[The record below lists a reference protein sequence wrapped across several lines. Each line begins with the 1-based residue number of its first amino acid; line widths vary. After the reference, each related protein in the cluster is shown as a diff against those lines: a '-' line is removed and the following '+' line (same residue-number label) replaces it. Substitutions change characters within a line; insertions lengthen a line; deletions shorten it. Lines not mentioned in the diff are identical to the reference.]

1 MKPIR
6 YEDYESITDTIFYA
20 SNLQLQFSVKLY
32 NKDMNGNRR
41 SIYGETLYN
50 TSSKYKDN
58 YEVRKINRKIYCN
71 LVLGNIRDTDFYK
84 KDNVFITYQDMIL
97 LRQTLNSVANNVIK
111 NIGVNSK
118 GSLELKQTSNPDI
131 IMLHGKRLEFIP
143 IVLNYENEQMRGVR
157 VTLNN
162 YDNYQ

>member
-111 NIGVNSK
+111 NATQLVFKNS
-118 GSLELKQTSNPDI
+118 I
-131 IMLHGKRLEFIP
+131 IASIYKIPLLTFFVFIFK
-143 IVLNYENEQMRGVR
+143 IK
-157 VTLNN
+157 
-162 YDNYQ
+162 